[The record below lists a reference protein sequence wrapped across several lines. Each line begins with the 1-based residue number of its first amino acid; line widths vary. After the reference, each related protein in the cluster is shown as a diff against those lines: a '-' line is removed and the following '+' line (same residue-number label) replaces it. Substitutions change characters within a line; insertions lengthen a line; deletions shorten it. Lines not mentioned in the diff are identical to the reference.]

1 MATASPTGLAITLI
15 TAASVTFG
23 AFTAAPALAAPAS
36 AAAPKPSEAELRAE
50 LKQLDD
56 KVDKLIEAYNLKRVE
71 LAKAKQDSETT
82 KERLAAADASLVT
95 AQKRVAELARLQ
107 YQNGTGSLPNLTIPS
122 DSSSAAV
129 LAQLTAEQQAIVQNV
144 ATARNE
150 KKTAADQ
157 AIALESKIRDDA
169 ANVAK
174 QRDDAQ
180 DIIKD
185 IQKKL
190 KGLIPFGPG
199 RRSDGSWAP
208 ELPSGSDNITDRMRV
223 IRGLIQKDFALPF
236 EVGCFRSGGGG
247 EHPLGRACDFMMST
261 GGSMPSEADQALGN
275 RIAAWAIE
283 NKDKLGVKYVI
294 WKQRIN
300 QGSGW
305 SPMSD
310 RGSITQNHFDHVHI
324 SMF

>member
-1 MATASPTGLAITLI
+1 MAAASPSSLAIALI
-15 TAASVTFG
+15 TSASMAFG
-23 AFTAAPALAAPAS
+23 AFTAAPA
-36 AAAPKPSEAELRAE
+36 AAAPKPSEAQLRAE
-50 LKQLDD
+50 LKQLDK
-56 KVDKLIEAYNLKRVE
+56 KVDKLIETYNLKRVE

-82 KERLAAADASLVT
+82 KKRLATAEAQLIT
-95 AQKRVAELARLQ
+95 AQKRVAELARMR
-107 YQNGTGSLPNLTIPS
+107 YQNGAGALPNLALPT
-122 DSSSAAV
+122 DASSAAL
-129 LAQLTAEQQAIVQNV
+129 LAHLAAEQQAIVQGV

-150 KKTAADQ
+150 KQAAADQ
-157 AIALESKIRDDA
+157 ATALEAKIRDDA

-180 DIIKD
+180 GVIKD

-208 ELPSGSDNITDRMRV
+208 ELPTGSDNITARMRV
-223 IRGLIQKDFALPF
+223 IRGLIQKDFALPY

-261 GGSMPSEADQALGN
+261 GGTMPSADHQTLGD
-275 RIAAWAIE
+275 RIAAWALE

-305 SPMSD
+305 SSMSD
-310 RGSITQNHFDHVHI
+310 RGSITENHFDHVHI

>member
-1 MATASPTGLAITLI
+1 MATASPTGLAIGLI
-15 TAASVTFG
+15 TATCVAFG
-23 AFTAAPALAAPAS
+23 AFTAVPAS
-36 AAAPKPSEAELRAE
+36 AAPAAPKPSEAKLRAE
-50 LKQLDD
+50 LKELDQ
-56 KVDKLIEAYNLKRVE
+56 KVDKLIETYNLKRVE
-71 LAKAKQDSETT
+71 LAKAKEDSETT
-82 KERLAAADASLVT
+82 KKRLAAADASLVT
-95 AQKRVAELARLQ
+95 AQKRVAELAQLQ
-107 YQNGTGSLPNLTIPS
+107 YQNGTGSLPNLTFPS

-129 LAQLTAEQQAIVQNV
+129 LEQLTASQQAIVQSV
-144 ATARNE
+144 ATLRNL
-150 KKTAADQ
+150 KKAAADQ
-157 AIALESKIRDDA
+157 ATALETKIRDDA

-180 DIIKD
+180 DLIKD

-190 KGLIPFGPG
+190 KDLIPFGPG

-208 ELPSGSDNITDRMRV
+208 ELPSGADNITARMRV
-223 IRGLIQKDFALPF
+223 IRGLIQKDFSLPF

-261 GGSMPSEADQALGN
+261 GGTMPTEANQALGN

-310 RGSITQNHFDHVHI
+310 RGSITENHFDHVHI

>member
-1 MATASPTGLAITLI
+1 MAL
-15 TAASVTFG
+15 G
-23 AFTAAPALAAPAS
+23 AFTAAPA
-36 AAAPKPSEAELRAE
+36 AAAPKPSEAQLRAE
-50 LKQLDD
+50 LKQLDK
-56 KVDKLIEAYNLKRVE
+56 KVDKLIETYNLKRVE

-82 KERLAAADASLVT
+82 KKRLATAETQLIT
-95 AQKRVAELARLQ
+95 AQRRVAELARLQ
-107 YQNGTGSLPNLTIPS
+107 YQNGTGALPNLTLPT
-122 DSSSAAV
+122 DASSAALLDH
-129 LAQLTAEQQAIVQNV
+129 LAAEQQAIVQGV
-144 ATARNE
+144 AAARNE
-150 KKTAADQ
+150 KKAAVDQ
-157 AIALESKIRDDA
+157 ATALESKIRDDA
-169 ANVAK
+169 ANVAQ

-180 DIIKD
+180 DVIKD

-190 KGLIPFGPG
+190 KSLIPFGPG

-208 ELPSGSDNITDRMRV
+208 ELPAGSDNITARMRV
-223 IRGLIQKDFALPF
+223 IRGLIQKDFALPY

-261 GGSMPSEADQALGN
+261 GGSMPSSAHQALGD
-275 RIAAWAIE
+275 RVAAWALE

-305 SPMSD
+305 SSMSD

>member
-1 MATASPTGLAITLI
+1 MATASPTSLAIGLI

-23 AFTAAPALAAPAS
+23 AFTAAPALAAPTS
-36 AAAPKPSEAELRAE
+36 AAAPKPSEAQLRAE
-50 LKQLDD
+50 LKELDQ
-56 KVDKLIEAYNLKRVE
+56 KVDKLIETYNLKRVE
-71 LAKAKQDSETT
+71 LAKAKDDSETA

-107 YQNGTGSLPNLTIPS
+107 YQNGTGSLPSLALPA

-129 LAQLTAEQQAIVQNV
+129 LAQLTAEQQAIVQSV

-157 AIALESKIRDDA
+157 ATALESKIRDDA

-180 DIIKD
+180 DVIKD

-208 ELPSGSDNITDRMRV
+208 ELPSGTDNITARMRV
-223 IRGLIQKDFALPF
+223 IRGLIQKDFSLPF

-261 GGSMPSEADQALGN
+261 GGTMPSGAHQALGD

-310 RGSITQNHFDHVHI
+310 RGSITENHFDHVHI

>member
-1 MATASPTGLAITLI
+1 MAAASPSSLAIALI
-15 TAASVTFG
+15 TSASMAFG
-23 AFTAAPALAAPAS
+23 AFTGAPA
-36 AAAPKPSEAELRAE
+36 AAAPKPSEAQLRAE
-50 LKQLDD
+50 LKQLDK
-56 KVDKLIEAYNLKRVE
+56 KVDKLIETYNLKRVE

-82 KERLAAADASLVT
+82 KKRLATAEAQLVT
-95 AQKRVAELARLQ
+95 AQKRASELARMQ
-107 YQNGTGSLPNLTIPS
+107 YQNGTGALPNLTLPT
-122 DSSSAAV
+122 DASSAAL
-129 LAQLTAEQQAIVQNV
+129 LAHLAAEQQAIVQGV

-150 KKTAADQ
+150 KKAAADQ
-157 AIALESKIRDDA
+157 ATALESKIRDDA
-169 ANVAK
+169 TTVAK

-180 DIIKD
+180 GVIKD

-208 ELPSGSDNITDRMRV
+208 QLPSGSDNITARMRV
-223 IRGLIQKDFALPF
+223 IRGLIQKDFALPY

-261 GGSMPSEADQALGN
+261 GGTMPSAAHQALGD
-275 RIAAWAIE
+275 RVAAWALE

-305 SPMSD
+305 SSMSD
-310 RGSITQNHFDHVHI
+310 RGSITENHFDHVHI